1 MANATHADRRD
12 RAEES
17 RRDSQTH
24 QAAAPRPAEQDQPA
38 EESQAP
44 AVSFEKL
51 SGFMAS

>member
-1 MANATHADRRD
+1 MAHATHADRRD

-17 RRDSQTH
+17 RHDGQTRH
-24 QAAAPRPAEQDQPA
+24 ADAQRPAEQDKKS
-38 EESQAP
+38 EETTAP